1 MADENHDLLDS
12 LIDIQSDWNAVSN
25 PLDTVLGMLSADP
38 EQAKP
43 FNPGDYKFRPRAN
56 TIPCTRCMTK
66 DEGTCSACIDV
77 CPVNAITIDTSA
89 IHVSD
94 ACRKCGLC
102 IAACPT
108 DAFTDSHHSARQ
120 LYDEIATACSS
131 HKMCYITCT
140 RALKRKP
147 EANEILLP
155 CVGAVPT
162 EVWFSILVDYPN
174 VSVYLPEGVCDKCQT
189 TTGEACYTKFIGR
202 AEELTGRSVGLET
215 QARALNHAKK
225 RSYERRQF
233 VNNAMQVG
241 QNVLAVSN
249 PVLASAQAVQ
259 RKLQAHGRQINE
271 LQNSLERI
279 AGSSTSARR
288 KRTIVQKRQLLL
300 SALQDHPRL
309 ADRFEPQ
316 VAVCDNTKCTSCGL
330 CVDVCPTHCVD
341 LDPRGHVTVEP
352 IYCMD
357 CSACTRACPTNALF
371 MEPYDPAL
379 LVVKDE
385 TAKRAEEA
393 LERQKAELARL
404 KEQGKQQL
412 MRGLAALESHGE
424 NGQITAQ
431 GIGAAIKA
439 VTTFDAPAEK
449 NDAVGE
455 TSATMATLTATTAA
469 TEAAAAATASEAVT
483 DQPLD
488 KPAPAPASAP
498 MAPPV
503 FVATQRAAQMEEAAS
518 DTIAYQQ
525 DAAEDAAEEE
535 EPCVHK
541 LAPSG
546 RTSLQAIQVVPSVS

>member
-25 PLDTVLGMLSADP
+25 PLDTVLEMFAADP

-56 TIPCTRCMTK
+56 TIPCTRCMTQ

-77 CPVNAITIDTSA
+77 CPVDAITIDKSA
-89 IHVSD
+89 IRVSD

-120 LYDEIATACSS
+120 LYDDIATACSS
-131 HKMCYITCT
+131 HEMCYVTCT

-147 EANEILLP
+147 EENEILLP

-162 EVWFSILVDYPN
+162 EVWFSILVEYPN
-174 VSVYLPEGVCDKCQT
+174 VSVYLPEGICDKCQT
-189 TTGEACYTKFIGR
+189 TTGEACYVSFIGR

-215 QARALNHAKK
+215 QPNALNHAKK

-241 QNVLAVSN
+241 QNVLAISN

-259 RKLQAHGRQINE
+259 RKLQAHGRKINE

-288 KRTIVQKRQLLL
+288 KRTIVQKRQLVL

-316 VAVCDNTKCTSCGL
+316 VAVCDSTKCTSCGL

-341 LDPRGHVTVEP
+341 LDTRGHVTVEP

-357 CSACTRACPTNALF
+357 CSACIRTCPTNALF
-371 MEPYDPAL
+371 MEPVDPSL

-385 TAKRAEEA
+385 AAARAEEA
-393 LERQKAELARL
+393 LERQKAEVARL

-412 MRGLAALESHGE
+412 MRGLAALESYGE
-424 NGQITAQ
+424 DGQITAQ

-439 VTTFDAPAEK
+439 VTTFDSPTEK
-449 NDAVGE
+449 SGEVPTDADAG
-455 TSATMATLTATTAA
+455 TLTDADAGA
-469 TEAAAAATASEAVT
+469 DVGALAKGVPEAPDAAAST
-483 DQPLD
+483 
-488 KPAPAPASAP
+488 PADEPI
-498 MAPPV
+498 MPPV
-503 FVATQRAAQMEEAAS
+503 FVATQRTTQVLASAS
-518 DTIAYQQ
+518 DTIACQQ
-525 DAAEDAAEEE
+525 GATDEEQ
-535 EPCVHK
+535 PRVCKIV
-541 LAPSG
+541 PSG
-546 RTSLQAIQVVPSVS
+546 RVSLQAIQVVTSAK

>member
-25 PLDTVLGMLSADP
+25 PLDTVLGMFSMDP

-43 FNPGDYKFRPRAN
+43 FNPSDYKFRPRAN

-66 DEGTCSACIDV
+66 DAGTCSACIDV
-77 CPVNAITIDTSA
+77 CPVDAITIDKSA
-89 IHVSD
+89 IRVSD

-120 LYDEIATACSS
+120 LYDDIARACSS
-131 HKMCYITCT
+131 HEMCYVTCT

-147 EANEILLP
+147 EENEILLP

-174 VSVYLPEGVCDKCQT
+174 VSVYLPEGICDKCQT
-189 TTGEACYTKFIGR
+189 TTGEACYMEFIGR

-215 QARALNHAKK
+215 DARELNHAKK

-241 QNVLAVSN
+241 QNVLSISN

-259 RKLQAHGRQINE
+259 RKLQAHGRKINE

-279 AGSSTSARR
+279 TGSSTSARR
-288 KRTIVQKRQLLL
+288 KRTIVQKRQLVL

-309 ADRFEPQ
+309 TERFEPQ
-316 VAVCDNTKCTSCGL
+316 VAVCDSSKCTSCGL

-357 CSACTRACPTNALF
+357 CTACIRTCPTNALF
-371 MEPYDPAL
+371 MEPFDPEL

-385 TAKRAEEA
+385 TAARAEAA
-393 LERQKAELARL
+393 LERQKAEIARL

-424 NGQITAQ
+424 DGQITAQ

-439 VTTFDAPAEK
+439 VTTLDVPVEKDDEPTASEPATTTAPA
-449 NDAVGE
+449 
-455 TSATMATLTATTAA
+455 TP
-469 TEAAAAATASEAVT
+469 AATAAPVVT
-483 DQPLD
+483 A
-488 KPAPAPASAP
+488 APII
-498 MAPPV
+498 PPTPPT
-503 FVATQRAAQMEEAAS
+503 FVATQRVTQVPATSS

-525 DAAEDAAEEE
+525 DAANVATDEV
-535 EPCVHK
+535 PCAHRIV
-541 LAPSG
+541 PSG
-546 RTSLQAIQVVPSVS
+546 RSSLQVIKLVSSAK